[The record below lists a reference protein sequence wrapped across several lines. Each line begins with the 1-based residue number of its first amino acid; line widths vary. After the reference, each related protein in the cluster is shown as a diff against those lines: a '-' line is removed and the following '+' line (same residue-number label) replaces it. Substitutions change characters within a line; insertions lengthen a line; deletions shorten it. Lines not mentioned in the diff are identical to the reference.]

1 MDVVKIFTEYL
12 LKRDLK
18 NTPER
23 ATILNE
29 IEGINQ
35 HFEPDTLLFRLK
47 NKHVKISRAT
57 IYRTLELLLDCGLVK
72 KNIFENGITLYEKN
86 FGTHAHDHFLC
97 MQCGKI
103 IEFKMS
109 LSTVRQRTA
118 CFDQDLNKIHVRLA
132 KKHEFL
138 ITDYS
143 HQIYGRCK
151 NCK

>member
-103 IEFKMS
+103 IEF
-109 LSTVRQRTA
+109 
-118 CFDQDLNKIHVRLA
+118 FDQDLNKIHVRLA